1 MSGTQRALIGAGIKS
16 IQRGV
21 ITIAGSTGSNTAT
34 ITAVTTAKS
43 ELRLLGSTT
52 ATSGG
57 ISPNNDF
64 VKLVLTNTT
73 TVTASR
79 QNAAAPSAIDVSWEV
94 TESY

>member
-1 MSGTQRALIGAGIKS
+1 MSNLSQFVGGGVKS
-16 IQRGV
+16 VQRGV

-57 ISPNNDF
+57 INPNNDF

-79 QNAAAPSAIDVSWEV
+79 QNPAAPGAIDVSWEI

>member
-1 MSGTQRALIGAGIKS
+1 MSGTQKALLGAGIKS

-34 ITAVTTAKS
+34 ITAVITAKS

-57 ISPNNDF
+57 ISPNYDF
-64 VKLVLTNTT
+64 VKIVLTNTT

-79 QNAAAPSAIDVSWEV
+79 QSAAAPSAIDVSWEL
-94 TESY
+94 TEFY